1 VFGQAIQ
8 FASLKTGEDAMS
20 DKIKSQHLSRKA
32 ILYVRQSSPYQVMN
46 NLESQKLQYAM
57 EARLRSL
64 GWSEVEIIDEDL
76 GRSAGGNV
84 TRTGFERM
92 VAQVCLG
99 EVGAVCAREVSRFAR
114 NSREWQQ
121 LVEVCRIVDTLL
133 VDHET
138 VYSSRLGNDRLLLG
152 LKGTL
157 NEYELDLLRQR
168 ASAARVEKARR
179 GELVS
184 HCPVGFVKDEEG
196 RLQKEPDERIR
207 RTIEL
212 VFAKF
217 LELGSARQTLLW
229 FMEHE
234 LSIPARTIRGD
245 VHWRRPAYSGIHQI
259 LTNPAYG
266 GAYAYGKTES
276 VTCYENGLS
285 VQRTRRRPRDR
296 WVALIPSAHEGYV
309 GWEDFERIQK
319 MIISNRLSDCEP
331 SGAARRGSG
340 LLTGLLRCRR
350 CARMLRVFYKG
361 SDGEVVR
368 YACPRAYLD
377 NKEARCVAF
386 SGATVDAA
394 VATQLLRVVRPAAI
408 EAAMMATQQQAQ
420 ARSEIL
426 EALHRDL
433 EAVRYRVQR
442 AERQYESTDPEN
454 RLVAQE
460 LERRWNVA
468 LEEARAIEARITTE
482 SECEPATRVG
492 TLEEF
497 EDLAGDLE
505 SLWSDPRADERTKK
519 RLLRALIREIVV
531 DIDEKTSE
539 VVLLIHWKGGV
550 HTPLRLPRRRR
561 GQSAGH
567 TPKDVVEAVRV
578 LARIY
583 SDEMIAGVLNR
594 AKLPTARGNYWTRA
608 LVTSLR
614 ANHEIKCHDA
624 QRQATEGWL
633 NLSQAARVVGVSN
646 RTLRIA
652 IERGYIA
659 AERPIAC
666 GPWVVNKQA
675 LESEDAKRLLDRV
688 RLGRPSP
695 TVPSSAQSVLDLSTT

>member
-1 VFGQAIQ
+1 
-8 FASLKTGEDAMS
+8 MS
-20 DKIKSQHLSRKA
+20 DKIKPQHLSRKA
-32 ILYVRQSSPYQVMN
+32 ILYVRQSSPYQVMK

-76 GRSAGGNV
+76 GLSAGGNV

-133 VDHET
+133 VDHEM
-138 VYSSRLGNDRLLLG
+138 VYSPRLGNDRLLLG

-168 ASAARVEKARR
+168 ASEARVEKARR

-184 HCPVGFVKDEEG
+184 HCPVGFVKDEDG

-229 FMEHE
+229 FMENE

-245 VHWRRPAYSGIHQI
+245 VHWRRPAYCAIHQI

-266 GAYAYGKTES
+266 GAYAYGKTER

-296 WVALIPSAHEGYV
+296 WVALIPGSHEGYV
-309 GWEDFERIQK
+309 SWENFERIQK
-319 MIISNRLSDCEP
+319 MIISNRLSNCEP

-340 LLTGLLRCRR
+340 LLTDLLRCRR

-361 SDGEVVR
+361 ADGEVVR
-368 YACPRAYLD
+368 YACPRAYLH

-386 SGATVDAA
+386 SGANVDPA
-394 VATQLLRVVRPAAI
+394 VSAQLLCVVQPAAI
-408 EAAMMATQQQAQ
+408 EAAIMATQREAQ
-420 ARSEIL
+420 VQSEVL
-426 EALHRDL
+426 DALRRDL
-433 EAVRYRVQR
+433 EAARYRAQR
-442 AERQYESTDPEN
+442 AERQYEASDREN
-454 RLVAQE
+454 RLVTQE
-460 LERRWNVA
+460 LERLWNAA
-468 LEEARAIEARITTE
+468 LEEVRSIESRIVAE
-482 SECEPATRVG
+482 GECGQASVG
-492 TLEEF
+492 TVDEF
-497 EDLAGDLE
+497 KDLARDLE
-505 SLWSDPRADERTKK
+505 ALWNDPQADERTKK

-531 DIDEKTSE
+531 DIDEQTSE

-561 GQSAGH
+561 GESGGH
-567 TPKDVVEAVRV
+567 TPKDIVEAVRV
-578 LARIY
+578 LSRIY
-583 SDEMIAGVLNR
+583 SDEMIASVLNR

-614 ANHEIKCHDA
+614 ANHGIKCHDA
-624 QRQATEGWL
+624 ECQAAEGWL
-633 NLSQAARVVGVSN
+633 NLSKAARLVGVSN

-666 GPWVVNKQA
+666 GPWVLNKH
-675 LESEDAKRLLDRV
+675 SKAKL
-688 RLGRPSP
+688 
-695 TVPSSAQSVLDLSTT
+695 

>member
-1 VFGQAIQ
+1 
-8 FASLKTGEDAMS
+8 MS
-20 DKIKSQHLSRKA
+20 DKIKPQHLSRKA

-57 EARLRSL
+57 EAHLRSL
-64 GWSEVEIIDEDL
+64 GWNEVEVIDEDL
-76 GRSAGGNV
+76 GRSANGGV

-99 EVGAVCAREVSRFAR
+99 EVGGVCAREVSRFAR

-133 VDHET
+133 IDQET
-138 VYSSRLGNDRLLLG
+138 VYSPRQSNDRLLLG

-168 ASAARVEKARR
+168 ASEARVEKARR
-179 GELVS
+179 GELHS
-184 HCPVGFVKDEEG
+184 HCPVGFVKDEDG

-217 LELGSARQTLLW
+217 LELGSARQALLW
-229 FMEHE
+229 FMEND

-245 VHWRRPAYSGIHQI
+245 VHWRRPAYCGIHHI

-276 VTCYENGLS
+276 LTCYENGLS
-285 VQRTRRRPRDR
+285 VQRTRRRARDR
-296 WVALIPSAHEGYV
+296 WVALIPKAHEGYV
-309 GWEDFERIQK
+309 SWEDFERIQK
-319 MIISNRLSDCEP
+319 MIVGNRLSDYEP
-331 SGAARRGSG
+331 SGAARRGSA

-361 SDGEVVR
+361 AGGEVVR
-368 YACPRAYLD
+368 YACPRAHLD

-394 VATQLLRVVRPAAI
+394 VARQLLCVVQPAAI
-408 EAAMMATQQQAQ
+408 EAAIMATQRQ
-420 ARSEIL
+420 ARVQSEVL
-426 EALHRDL
+426 DALGRDL
-433 EAVRYRVQR
+433 EAACYRAQR
-442 AERQYESTDPEN
+442 AERQYEASDPEN

-460 LERRWNVA
+460 LERRWNAA
-468 LEEARAIEARITTE
+468 LEEVRAIELRIATE
-482 SECEPATRVG
+482 SEGAQATSVG
-492 TLEEF
+492 TIDDF
-497 EDLAGDLE
+497 KNLAGDLE
-505 SLWSDPRADERTKK
+505 NLWNDPQADERTKK
-519 RLLRALIREIVV
+519 RLLRALIREIIV
-531 DIDEKTSE
+531 DIDEQTSE

-561 GQSAGH
+561 GQSSGH

-614 ANHEIKCHDA
+614 CHHEIKCHDA
-624 QRQATEGWL
+624 QQQAADGWM
-633 NLSQAARVVGVSN
+633 NLSEAARIVGVSN
-646 RTLRIA
+646 RTLRLA

-659 AERPIAC
+659 AQRPIAC
-666 GPWVVNKQA
+666 GPWVLNKRA
-675 LESEDAKRLLDRV
+675 LDSEAAKSLQDRV
-688 RLGRPSP
+688 RFGRPSP
-695 TVPSSAQSVLDLSTT
+695 TVPSSEQTVLDLSIT

>member
-1 VFGQAIQ
+1 
-8 FASLKTGEDAMS
+8 MS
-20 DKIKSQHLSRKA
+20 DKIKPQHLSRKA

-57 EARLRSL
+57 EAHLRSL

-76 GRSAGGNV
+76 GRSAGGHV

-121 LVEVCRIVDTLL
+121 LVEVCRIVDTVL
-133 VDHET
+133 VDQET
-138 VYSSRLGNDRLLLG
+138 VYSPRLGNDRLLLG

-168 ASAARVEKARR
+168 ASEARVEKARR

-184 HCPVGFVKDEEG
+184 HCPVGFVKDEDG

-229 FMEHE
+229 FMENE

-245 VHWRRPAYSGIHQI
+245 VHWRRPAYCGIHQI

-266 GAYAYGKTES
+266 GAYAYGRTER
-276 VTCYENGLS
+276 VTCYQNGLS

-361 SDGEVVR
+361 ADGEVVR

-394 VATQLLRVVRPAAI
+394 VATQLLRVVQPAAI

-433 EAVRYRVQR
+433 KAALYRVQR
-442 AERQYESTDPEN
+442 AERQYEATDPEN

-468 LEEARAIEARITTE
+468 LEETRAIEARITAE
-482 SECEPATRVG
+482 SEREPATRVG

-505 SLWSDPRADERTKK
+505 GMWSDPSADERTKK

-561 GQSAGH
+561 GQSSGH
-567 TPKDVVEAVRV
+567 TSKDIVEAVRV
-578 LARIY
+578 LSRIY

-608 LVTSLR
+608 LVASLR
-614 ANHEIKCHDA
+614 ANHEISCHDA
-624 QRQATEGWL
+624 QCQATEGWL
-633 NLSQAARVVGVSN
+633 NLSQAARVVGVSS

-666 GPWVVNKQA
+666 GPWVLNKQA
-675 LESEDAKRLLDRV
+675 LDGEAATRLLERV
-688 RLGRPSP
+688 RLGRSSP
-695 TVPSSAQSVLDLSTT
+695 TVPASAQAVLDLSIT

>member
-1 VFGQAIQ
+1 MFGQAIQ
-8 FASLKTGEDAMS
+8 FAFLKTGESAMS
-20 DKIKSQHLSRKA
+20 DKIKPQHLLRKA

-57 EARLRSL
+57 EAHLRSL

-76 GRSAGGNV
+76 GRSAGGSV

-133 VDHET
+133 VDQET
-138 VYSSRLGNDRLLLG
+138 VYSPRLGNDRLLLG

-168 ASAARVEKARR
+168 ASEARVEKARR
-179 GELVS
+179 GELIS
-184 HCPVGFVKDEEG
+184 HCPVGFVKDEDG
-196 RLQKEPDERIR
+196 RFQKEPDERIR

-229 FMEHE
+229 FMEND

-245 VHWRRPAYSGIHQI
+245 VHWRRPAYSGIHRI

-276 VTCYENGLS
+276 LTCYENGLS
-285 VQRTRRRPRDR
+285 VQRIRRRPRGR
-296 WVALIPSAHEGYV
+296 WVTLIPDAHEGYV
-309 GWEDFERIQK
+309 KWEDFERIQK

-340 LLTGLLRCRR
+340 LLAGVLRCRR

-361 SDGEVVR
+361 ADGEVVR

-386 SGATVDAA
+386 SGANVDAA
-394 VATQLLRVVRPAAI
+394 VARQLLCVVQPAAI
-408 EAAMMATQQQAQ
+408 EAAIMATQRQ
-420 ARSEIL
+420 ARAHSEVL
-426 EALHRDL
+426 DALRRDL
-433 EAVRYRVQR
+433 EAARYRAQR
-442 AERQYESTDPEN
+442 AERQYEASDPEN

-460 LERRWNVA
+460 LERRWNAA
-468 LEEARAIEARITTE
+468 LEEVRAIESRIVAE
-482 SECEPATRVG
+482 SECAQAASVG
-492 TLEEF
+492 TVDEF
-497 EDLAGDLE
+497 KDLAGDLE
-505 SLWSDPRADERTKK
+505 ALWNNPQADERTKK

-531 DIDEKTSE
+531 DIDEQTSE

-561 GQSAGH
+561 GESRGH

-578 LARIY
+578 LSRIY

-614 ANHEIKCHDA
+614 FNHEIKCHDA

-633 NLSQAARVVGVSN
+633 NLSQAARLVGVSS

-666 GPWVVNKQA
+666 GPWVLNKQA
-675 LESEDAKRLLDRV
+675 LDSEAATRLLDRV
-688 RLGRPSP
+688 RLGRSSP
-695 TVPSSAQSVLDLSTT
+695 TVPSPAQTVLDLSTT